1 MLAEINNLVIWS
13 IIALAYVGGQQE
25 AVCPLVH
32 TKLGSYMPVTQ
43 ETPIMVN
50 IDIFN
55 LSSLLLFLLLV
66 FCLYMYKNRKAFSY
80 TKRCI
85 VIISLHPQAQ
95 SLTES
100 HMVSCFHF
108 IYFLQSWICCTC
120 IYQKCNFDDYNSVLC
135 LFFLFSF
142 FNSFF
147 FPLLKYG
154 EVNIK

>member
-1 MLAEINNLVIWS
+1 
-13 IIALAYVGGQQE
+13 
-25 AVCPLVH
+25 
-32 TKLGSYMPVTQ
+32 
-43 ETPIMVN
+43 
-50 IDIFN
+50 
-55 LSSLLLFLLLV
+55 
-66 FCLYMYKNRKAFSY
+66 
-80 TKRCI
+80 

-120 IYQKCNFDDYNSVLC
+120 LYQKCNFDDYNSVLC

-154 EVNIK
+154 EVNIKSRQLKLSVTHSGLKEEATEVTSK